1 MHFLFAHEGAHV
13 DSIKFS
19 GGLIAS
25 ISLMSTRILRLAPY
39 KCDKGEMYDIPPD
52 KDIFLKSKLPNI
64 ATLEQLLQEDTA
76 TYSVG
81 KFERILPDG
90 TAVQDEVI
98 ECVIPPRSMYIISGP
113 LRYQYT
119 HEILGKE
126 DATKLFPKL
135 PTIGRRLSLILRD
148 R

>member
-1 MHFLFAHEGAHV
+1 
-13 DSIKFS
+13 
-19 GGLIAS
+19 
-25 ISLMSTRILRLAPY
+25 
-39 KCDKGEMYDIPPD
+39 MYDIPPD
-52 KDIFLKSKLPNI
+52 RDIHLKSKLPNI
-64 ATLEQLLQEDTA
+64 ATPEQLRQEDAA

-90 TAVQDEVI
+90 TTVRDEVI

-126 DATKLFPKL
+126 DVTKLFPKL
-135 PTIGRRLSLILRD
+135 PTISRRLSLILRD